1 MAFII
6 EMSAGECVRIGDV
19 LITLEEK
26 KGRNRSR
33 IKIDAP
39 RSVSIERGVGKK
51 AQECHISQS
60 VRGDTHESN
69 EHRPC

>member
-1 MAFII
+1 MSLII
-6 EMSAGECVRIGDV
+6 EMIAGECVRIGDV

-39 RSVSIERGVGKK
+39 RSVSIERGFDRK
-51 AQECHISQS
+51 AQECHISQQ
-60 VRGDTHESN
+60 VRGDTHGSN
-69 EHRPC
+69 INRTC

>member
-1 MAFII
+1 MALII
-6 EMSAGECVRIGDV
+6 EMSAGECIRIGDV

-39 RSVSIERGVGKK
+39 RSVTIERGIGKK
-51 AQECHISQS
+51 AQECHISQQ
-60 VRGDTHESN
+60 VRGDTHGTDH
-69 EHRPC
+69 HRPC